1 MALMTNSVAGTA
13 GTLAPRG
20 AWSGASAW
28 RRTALELAAAIS
40 IVSREMPF
48 LDHLEELRR
57 RLIWSIA
64 SVVLAFA
71 ACWVFVEDLYRLA
84 RAPIQASVAVELAI
98 LRPQDIF
105 TLYFKVAFVAALFLA
120 APMILTQAWL
130 FIAPGLHRHERRWAI
145 PFVAS
150 ATLLFAAGG
159 AFGYFI
165 AFPAALR
172 FLLEWIVAGGFR
184 PMIDASEYFNL
195 FFTIIVS
202 LGVIF
207 QIPAVIFV
215 LSRIGLVT
223 AGLLLRNFKYAV
235 LGSVIIAAVITPTT
249 DWPNLLIIAGP
260 MVVLYAVGIGVA
272 WIFGRRREPDESAS

>member
-1 MALMTNSVAGTA
+1 VTAAALVG
-13 GTLAPRG
+13 
-20 AWSGASAW
+20 
-28 RRTALELAAAIS
+28 LAA
-40 IVSREMPF
+40 REMPF

-57 RLIWSIA
+57 RLIWSIV
-64 SVVLAFA
+64 SVAVSFG
-71 ACWVFVEDLYRLA
+71 ACWLFVDDLYRIA
-84 RAPIQASVAVELAI
+84 RAPIEAHAAVEFAI

-105 TLYFKVAFVAALFLA
+105 SLYFKVALVGALFLA
-120 APMILTQAWL
+120 APMILMQAWL

-145 PFVAS
+145 PFVLS
-150 ATLLFAAGG
+150 ATALFSLGG
-159 AFGYFI
+159 AFGYFV

-172 FLLEWIVAGGFR
+172 FLLDWIVAGGFK

-215 LSRIGLVT
+215 LSRMGLVT
-223 AGLLLRNFKYAV
+223 AGLLARKFKYAV
-235 LGSVIIAAVITPTT
+235 LGAVIIAAVITPTT

-260 MVVLYAVGIGVA
+260 MVALYAVGIVVA
-272 WIFGRRREPDESAS
+272 WVFGRRREVEVK